1 MCVTTAP
8 ARLSNT
14 ILYAAEVREHTH
26 VLGYQNTVQNLA
38 PGPNAMILPFPAIP
52 GSMTRENVVSTEYCP
67 NLLKDMAR
75 TIMPVSRGA
84 FDGTRSFGPKKVE
97 VFESGI
103 YTVVLAHN
111 TKDIPEALQHDVPS
125 HKKPNISPELFEA
138 YSRWYPQWPI
148 ALCCFNNR
156 DAASATP
163 MLWWYYTIS
172 PRFLF
177 APAVDCHT
185 GGVPDLY
192 APVDVDHTVI
202 IGSRLGNSEG
212 GTPFYTRS
220 LPQPVQHWVID
231 RIMGYEYKERM
242 INGDFVFSIDEVRNW
257 NYRTGRVQPDS
268 TEFKLNF

>member
-1 MCVTTAP
+1 MCVTAAP

-52 GSMTRENVVSTEYCP
+52 GSMTRNNVVSTEYCP

-75 TIMPVSRGA
+75 AIMPARRSVTRGIVA
-84 FDGTRSFGPKKVE
+84 KSLGVE

-103 YTVVLAHN
+103 YTVILAHDAR
-111 TKDIPEALQHDVPS
+111 DIPEALERDVPED
-125 HKKPNISPELFEA
+125 KKPNIKPELFET
-138 YSRWYPQWPI
+138 YSKWYPKWPI

-185 GGVPDLY
+185 GSVPDLD
-192 APVDVDHTVI
+192 AQVDVDHTVVV
-202 IGSRLGNSEG
+202 GSNLGNVDG
-212 GTPFYTRS
+212 GTPLHFTRS
-220 LPQPVQHWVID
+220 LPQPVQNWITD
-231 RIMGYEYKERM
+231 RVMGRQYKEKMR
-242 INGDFVFSIDEVRNW
+242 NGDFVFSMDDVRNW
-257 NYRTGRVQPDS
+257 NFRAGRVQPGS
-268 TEFKLNF
+268 N